1 MNAKKMEK
9 PFGLWDSPITAKLSS
24 QDLRLNEVGWSGDG
38 GYLVWHEGR
47 SGFGSLIAAK
57 NDEPG
62 VALNQDISCQGGVG
76 YGGGEFSVFSDTV
89 YFAGKDNRL
98 YARKIGYDQP
108 KPITPAYGGVASP
121 ALSPDGRWVVY
132 VFSDGKS
139 DYLAVVD
146 ANGEKWPQK
155 IMSGADFYMQPK
167 WHPQG
172 KYLAWVEWDNPHM
185 PWDQTRLKIA
195 KVNQNPFPELVELQ
209 QLAGEDDV
217 VIFQPEF
224 SPDGKYVSY
233 ICTQGDWDALK
244 IVDLASGETRTLY
257 APENV
262 HLMEPA
268 WVQGKRSYAWLKD
281 SQSIVFM
288 QYQEGQTTLWKIDL
302 NSKVTSQ
309 IPTSPYTFFRQVSIS
324 IHDEIA
330 MIASAASI
338 PARVVVWNGK
348 NWRIAARSSS
358 ESIDPSYLSE
368 PQAVSWL
375 AEDQSL
381 VHGLFYPPKNPKFTV
396 KENHR

>member
-1 MNAKKMEK
+1 M
-9 PFGLWDSPITAKLSS
+9 
-24 QDLRLNEVGWSGDG
+24 
-38 GYLVWHEGR
+38 
-47 SGFGSLIAAK
+47 IAAK

-62 VALNQDISCQGGVG
+62 VALNQGISCQGGVG

-89 YFAGKDNRL
+89 YFAGKDNHL

-244 IVDLASGETRTLY
+244 IVI
-257 APENV
+257 
-262 HLMEPA
+262 
-268 WVQGKRSYAWLKD
+268 
-281 SQSIVFM
+281 SQVVKHAHYM
-288 QYQEGQTTLWKIDL
+288 PRK
-302 NSKVTSQ
+302 
-309 IPTSPYTFFRQVSIS
+309 TFI
-324 IHDEIA
+324 
-330 MIASAASI
+330 
-338 PARVVVWNGK
+338 
-348 NWRIAARSSS
+348 
-358 ESIDPSYLSE
+358 
-368 PQAVSWL
+368 
-375 AEDQSL
+375 
-381 VHGLFYPPKNPKFTV
+381 
-396 KENHR
+396 